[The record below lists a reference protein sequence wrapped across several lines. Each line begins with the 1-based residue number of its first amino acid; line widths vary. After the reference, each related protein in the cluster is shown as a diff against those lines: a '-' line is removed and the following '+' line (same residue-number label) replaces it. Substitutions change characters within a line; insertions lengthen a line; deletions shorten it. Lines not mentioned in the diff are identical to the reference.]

1 MEMKQIGSKG
11 KPIVPFHIK
20 NKLKFFLWV
29 FLFTPCAKDKIVF
42 PDLIFFLFVGVP
54 PHCYQAK
61 LIQRQL

>member
-42 PDLIFFLFVGVP
+42 PDLIFFCL
-54 PHCYQAK
+54 
-61 LIQRQL
+61 